1 MKIVAKKYTVEMTEQ
16 EVNTAVKA
24 LELYYKHTNKDP
36 DVRPIRNALAGLVGI
51 SYMGEDA

>member
-1 MKIVAKKYTVEMTEQ
+1 MRIVVKKYTVELTEQ

-51 SYMGEDA
+51 SYTGEDA